1 MSEFPLLNYL
11 KLFLLLSL
19 LLSTQSKQ
27 LNAFSL
33 QQVNRQLTLNTS
45 TEEIQEL
52 VHKSKEVVK
61 SNPREAL
68 ELAQKAMA
76 LLDSQTDSSLFAD
89 VHYSMGK
96 AYECLN
102 DFSKAIQ
109 YMLVAV
115 QHYGQM
121 GDQRGLSNALNRMGV
136 IYDFL
141 GDYDKALTYY
151 LQSLQILQG
160 LDLPDLVIGAYN
172 NIGLIYSSVS
182 DEDKAF
188 TNYRKAVQ
196 IAEKH
201 NLKEE
206 LTFPLHNLGD
216 LHAAK
221 GQFDSALFYYQQSY
235 LIDDSLQD
243 LQGVGINLYSMA
255 DVYIQLK
262 DVRKAESHLLE
273 ALDIHKSVDDKH
285 SMSITYA
292 ILGKLYML
300 KDKEQ
305 KAITSAESALKYAQE
320 INTKLE
326 IQNAARIL
334 SDIYRQKNDFKL
346 ALQYT
351 DLYNQYKDSLFN
363 EAKRRELALLHLQQV
378 EAEKDALVTENQF
391 KAEVMGDQRAL
402 IESQTYLVIFISF
415 GLIVCFIILSLLN
428 NANRDKRI
436 ANQQLVQQKEEIEY
450 NIKELRSLNTSI
462 NEQKNN
468 LQKSNQIKD
477 KLISII
483 SHDFRS
489 PLNSLEGILDLLAQG
504 RISQEEMKIVAR
516 ELRIK
521 VSITTS
527 LLDNLLN
534 WAKNQMQGI
543 KPNQEAFDVLGLVN
557 ETVDQL
563 HLQAEKK
570 GLHISSKVS
579 CSEEIYA
586 DFEMTKLV
594 LRNLLSNAIKFTS
607 RGENIAIQ
615 TDMLGSYLKISVRD
629 TGIGISEE
637 KLKKLFSEEAQ
648 TSLGTSQE
656 KGTGLG
662 LMLCKDF
669 VEKNG
674 GKIEVSSKTGEG
686 STFSFTVPMAE
697 KEALVAVKK
706 K

>member
-1 MSEFPLLNYL
+1 MWL
-11 KLFLLLSL
+11 
-19 LLSTQSKQ
+19 TQSKQ
-27 LNAFSL
+27 LYAFPL
-33 QQVNRQLTLNTS
+33 QPVNEPSAFTFS
-45 TEEIQEL
+45 AEEIQEL
-52 VHKSKEVVK
+52 IYESKEVVK

-68 ELAQKAMA
+68 ELAQKALD
-76 LLDSQTDSSLFAD
+76 LLGSHSDSSLFAD
-89 VHYSMGK
+89 VQYSLGR
-96 AYECLN
+96 AHECLN
-102 DFSKAIQ
+102 NYGKAIQ

-115 QHYGQM
+115 QYYGQM
-121 GDQRGLSNALNRMGV
+121 GNQRGLSNALNRMGV
-136 IYDFL
+136 IYDSL

-151 LQSLQILQG
+151 LQSLQILKG
-160 LDLPDLVIGAYN
+160 LDLPDLVAGAYN
-172 NIGLIYSSVS
+172 NIGLIYSTIG
-182 DEDKAF
+182 EEE
-188 TNYRKAVQ
+188 KAVINYSKAIE
-196 IAEKH
+196 IAEHH

-206 LTFPLHNLGD
+206 LTYPLHNLGD
-216 LHAAK
+216 LHAAR

-235 LIDDSLQD
+235 LLDDSLQD

-255 DVYIQLK
+255 DVYIRLN
-262 DVRKAESHLLE
+262 DVLKAESHLLE
-273 ALDIHKSVDDKH
+273 ALEIHQSVNDKL
-285 SMSITYA
+285 SMSVTYA

-300 KDKEQ
+300 KDNEQ
-305 KAITSAESALKYAQE
+305 KAIASAESALKYAQE

-351 DLYNQYKDSLFN
+351 DLCNQYKDSLFN
-363 EAKRRELALLHLQQV
+363 EAKSRELALLHLQQL

-415 GLIVCFIILSLLN
+415 GLIVSFIILSLLN

-450 NIKELRSLNTSI
+450 NIKELKSLNTSI
-462 NEQKNN
+462 KEQKNN

-504 RISQEEMKIVAR
+504 RISQEEMKVVAR

-543 KPNQEAFDVLGLVN
+543 KPNPETFDVLDLVN

-570 GLHISSKVS
+570 GLHIKSEVS
-579 CSEEIYA
+579 RSEEIYA

-607 RGENIAIQ
+607 RGENVSIQSDIA
-615 TDMLGSYLKISVRD
+615 GSFMKISVSD
-629 TGIGISEE
+629 TGIGIPEE
-637 KLKKLFSEEAQ
+637 MLKKLFSEEAQ

-674 GKIEVSSKTGEG
+674 GMIEVSSKTGEG
-686 STFSFTVPMAE
+686 STFSFTVPLAE
-697 KEALVAVKK
+697 KEVLVTVKK
-706 K
+706 KNELASDTKTIN